1 MPATFK
7 IKRGFHLWKSRL
19 NLRFPY
25 QSIIITLSSIISY
38 VKITHFFYSL
48 LSLSPIGN
56 LYSATNVR
64 QTDEISIIYR

>member
-1 MPATFK
+1 MSAAFK

-38 VKITHFFYSL
+38 VKITHFFNSL
-48 LSLSPIGN
+48 LSLSNRESLFGDKCT
-56 LYSATNVR
+56 TNR
-64 QTDEISIIYR
+64 RDFHNI